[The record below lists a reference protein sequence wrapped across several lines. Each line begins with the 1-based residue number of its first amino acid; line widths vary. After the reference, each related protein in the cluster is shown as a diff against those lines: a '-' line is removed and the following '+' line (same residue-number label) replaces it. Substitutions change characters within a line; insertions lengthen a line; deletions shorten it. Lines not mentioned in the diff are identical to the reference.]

1 MSTIETSPAVVD
13 ESFAQIA
20 EADIEAILKKLTQ
33 DEKVALLTGSP
44 IPIAYAKRKEKRD

>member
-1 MSTIETSPAVVD
+1 MSKIETSPAVVD

-33 DEKVALLTGSP
+33 DEKVALLTGTSMA
-44 IPIAYAKRKEKRD
+44 IMCAKREE